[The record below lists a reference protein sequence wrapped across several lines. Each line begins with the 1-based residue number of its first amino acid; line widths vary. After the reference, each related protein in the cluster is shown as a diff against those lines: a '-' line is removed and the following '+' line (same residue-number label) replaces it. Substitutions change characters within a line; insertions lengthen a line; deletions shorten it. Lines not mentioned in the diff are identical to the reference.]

1 MSIVIAAQSTAT
13 AALSTVQVAATSTTH
28 AVQALGNFAE
38 GANVKS
44 SAWLS
49 ELKEDTADLALVRQ
63 GLRQQRIAIRVA
75 SETAAIEKQ
84 IADPVIKKH
93 YDDAMKMLKKS
104 A

>member
-13 AALSTVQVAATSTTH
+13 AALSTVQITATSTAH
-28 AVQALGNFAE
+28 AIQALGNFAE

-44 SAWLS
+44 SAWLA
-49 ELKEDTADLALVRQ
+49 ELKEDTADLSLVRQ

-84 IADPVIKKH
+84 IADPVIRKH